1 MLPGYFKALPI
12 WDRILIIGFIIF
24 SVYLIACLIIMSAPE
39 RRRQVARWISRLCD
53 KLEAMTAAM
62 RDDEPYD
69 ASWMKY
75 DEWEETRP

>member
-1 MLPGYFKALPI
+1 MLPNMFMSLRI

-39 RRRQVARWISRLCD
+39 RRRRLARWISRLCD
-53 KLEAMTAAM
+53 KLEEMTAVM

-69 ASWMKY
+69 ASWMKAE
-75 DEWEETRP
+75 EWEETRP